1 MALPVIKSI
10 ADCSSL
16 EKTVLPYLPQLY
28 DLPQQLVQSWNNP
41 TELQNIYLATNP
53 LISALAFS
61 LFLAPVFLVVSEFN
75 KNYSQVDRC
84 WSILPT
90 IYNAHYVIYAHLSGL
105 ETQRL
110 DNLLAFSTV
119 WSVSNPTDSSR
130 SWLTSFPATVDFQLL
145 AKRRI

>member
-1 MALPVIKSI
+1 MALPVVMAT

-16 EKTVLPYLPQLY
+16 EKTVYPYLPQLY
-28 DLPQQLVQSWNNP
+28 NLPEQLLQSWNNA

-61 LFLAPVFLVVSEFN
+61 LFLAPVFLVISEIN
-75 KNYSQVDRC
+75 RNYSQVDRM

-105 ETQRL
+105 DTQRL
-110 DNLLAFSTV
+110 DHLIAFSTV
-119 WSVSNPTDSSR
+119 WSVSQLSCRRGSNANGCSSC
-130 SWLTSFPATVDFQLL
+130 D
-145 AKRRI
+145 

>member
-1 MALPVIKSI
+1 MALPVVMAI

-16 EKTVLPYLPQLY
+16 EKTVYPYLPQLY
-28 DLPQQLVQSWNNP
+28 NLPEQLLQSWNNP

-61 LFLAPVFLVVSEFN
+61 LFLAPVFLVISEIN
-75 KNYSQVDRC
+75 KNYSQVDRM

-105 ETQRL
+105 DTQRL
-110 DNLLAFSTV
+110 DHLIAFSTV
-119 WSVSNPTDSSR
+119 WSVSQLFVSSR
-130 SWLTSFPATVDFQLL
+130 VQC
-145 AKRRI
+145 